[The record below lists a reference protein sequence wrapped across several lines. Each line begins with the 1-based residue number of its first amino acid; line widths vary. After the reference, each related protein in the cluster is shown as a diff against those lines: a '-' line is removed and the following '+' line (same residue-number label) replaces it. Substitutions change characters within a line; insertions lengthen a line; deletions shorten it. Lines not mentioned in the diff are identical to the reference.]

1 MVEKTLYKIIA
12 LIAAFFIYLF
22 FIYSFIEFVKD
33 SEKEVKDY
41 GYNVEDAIVVE
52 LESLPD
58 KAPVVK
64 KPDPTP
70 KPIEKPKPI
79 IEVQPEVTP
88 PIEEVKPEPIVE
100 PEPEPEPEPVPELTK
115 PEPEPIKEI
124 VAQEVKEKAQES
136 RDLEAKS
143 AKDLFST
150 IRVKNYDK
158 VIEER
163 QKEDSARAS
172 RLAKQ
177 KAAKQKK
184 AKEKKAKA
192 KALMAAKA
200 LMKDIQTSTTS
211 SHKKRG
217 EKDDFWSP
225 VSSKIMAKWNRT
237 ISTQDGLM
245 ATVKIRID
253 KTGKLSFRIKR
264 LSNNSLFDTKLKIF
278 LENLEYERFPKYRGG
293 AFIEANFEFKDQSE
307 SY

>member
-12 LIAAFFIYLF
+12 LIAALFIYLF

-33 SEKEVKDY
+33 SQKDVKDF
-41 GYNVEDAIVVE
+41 GYNVEDAIVVD
-52 LESLPD
+52 LESIPD
-58 KAPVVK
+58 EKPIIQ
-64 KPDPTP
+64 KPDPKP

-79 IEVQPEVTP
+79 IEEQPKVLP
-88 PIEEVKPEPIVE
+88 PIEEVKPEPT
-100 PEPEPEPEPVPELTK
+100 PEPEPEPK
-115 PEPEPIKEI
+115 PEPEPPKIEPVKEI
-124 VAQEVKEKAQES
+124 EAEPVKEKAQES

-163 QKEDSARAS
+163 QKEDATRAS

-177 KAAKQKK
+177 KAAKAKK
-184 AKEKKAKA
+184 AQEKKRKA
-192 KALMAAKA
+192 KALSAAKA
-200 LMKDIQTSTTS
+200 LMQDLQKTTSS

-225 VSSKIMAKWNRT
+225 VSSRIMAKWNRT

-253 KTGKLSFRIKR
+253 KTGKLTFRVKR

-307 SY
+307 SF